1 MEKEY
6 LGYNESLGIQE
17 IGFDLPCFAYY
28 MTDDISNKKLFR
40 FRGMEDDLRRRN
52 SSFKNLPGL
61 ICAPL
66 YQQVFEF
73 FREMHGF
80 YINDFVD
87 DDKTFGYMISYF
99 TESGRVDKPIQR
111 KYSTYPESQLACIN
125 QLINLVKEKI

>member
-1 MEKEY
+1 MKN
-6 LGYNESLGIQE
+6 LFVPITESLE
-17 IGFDLPCFAYY
+17 LRELGFDEPCLYVYY
-28 MTDDISNKKLFR
+28 ENKLVFYFKFRGIKNSNKISHKWV
-40 FRGMEDDLRRRN
+40 
-52 SSFKNLPGL
+52 
-61 ICAPL
+61 CTAPQ

-73 FREMHGF
+73 FRETHGF

-125 QLINLVKEKI
+125 QLIEIIKNK